1 MTACIHGIA
10 LATARIEDAVVSGA
24 SLFLLVKLSRS
35 VVIMLALMTYRQIQR
50 HIGSF
55 VIAVKRQI
63 SGLAARNDLFAQTL

>member
-1 MTACIHGIA
+1 MTTTCVFLNG
-10 LATARIEDAVVSGA
+10 LFSAVQP
-24 SLFLLVKLSRS
+24 LKLERS
-35 VVIMLALMTYRQIQR
+35 AIILLALMTYRQNQR